1 MKMSSPKWISHRGE
15 SIDAPENTLAAFKL
29 AMERDADGMET
40 DIHFTADG
48 KIVCGHDAN
57 TKRCCGVDSLI
68 AETTYADLQKLDACN
83 GKAEYAGERIPLFS
97 DALKV
102 LKPGKLFY
110 VELKIDVPE
119 LIPAMMAE
127 VDASGVSRDQIIVI
141 SFYKEM
147 IRKFKAAYPD
157 VKALWLTGF
166 GKDDN
171 GKYHPDFEEVMDIL
185 YDIKADGL
193 DANGFIEFFDA
204 DFVLKLQREGYQV
217 AVWTMDT
224 EEGARYYYDAK
235 VDGITSNC
243 AAKLMNLIQK

>member
-1 MKMSSPKWISHRGE
+1 MSKTLWISHRGE

-29 AMERDADGMET
+29 AMDRNSDGMET

-68 AETTYADLQKLDACN
+68 AETTFEDLQKLDACN
-83 GKAEYAGERIPLFS
+83 GKAEYAGEKIPLFS

-110 VELKIDVPE
+110 VELKIDNPAI
-119 LIPAMMAE
+119 IPAMMAE
-127 VDASGVSRDQIIVI
+127 IDASGVSRDQIVVI

-147 IRKFKAAYPD
+147 IKQFKAAFPK

-171 GKYHPDFEEVMDIL
+171 GKYHPDFEEIMDIL

-193 DANGFIEFFDA
+193 DANGFVEFFDA
-204 DFVLKLQREGYQV
+204 DFVMNLQREGYQV
-217 AVWTMDT
+217 AVWTIDK
-224 EEGARYYYDAK
+224 EETAKYYLDAK

-243 AAKLMNLIQK
+243 AAKLMNTVK